1 MIEWHDTCKE
11 LIAEPDTSWILN
23 ECYLFT
29 ATILVIILTLP
40 KMSHG
45 MF

>member
-1 MIEWHDTCKE
+1 MIDIIHAKN
-11 LIAEPDTSWILN
+11 LKQPDTSWMLN

-29 ATILVIILTLP
+29 VTIPVIILTLP